1 MSAASIPATATAPS
15 RQRLWPRV
23 LLAGPLA
30 FIAAGLIMGGGALW
44 LPEGAARIDNLVL
57 PIVAFPA
64 IWAVVFFYA
73 CLDRRIGRAYVVV
86 LAAALINAALIAA
99 HILGS

>member
-1 MSAASIPATATAPS
+1 MSAASIPAIATAPS
-15 RQRLWPRV
+15 RPRLWPRV

-30 FIAAGLIMGGGALW
+30 FVAAGLIMGGGALW

-86 LAAALINAALIAA
+86 LAAALINAALPMYSALI
-99 HILGS
+99 

>member
-1 MSAASIPATATAPS
+1 MQAAELTPTPS
-15 RQRLWPRV
+15 PGGKPRLWPRV

-44 LPEGAARIDNLVL
+44 LPKGAAQIDNLIL
-57 PIVAFPA
+57 PIVLFPA

-73 CLDRRIGRAYVVV
+73 CLDRRLGRAYAVV
-86 LAAALINAALIAA
+86 LAAALANAALIA
-99 HILGS
+99 LNVYRS

>member
-1 MSAASIPATATAPS
+1 MQATSVTRSATAPS
-15 RQRLWPRV
+15 KQRLWPRV

-44 LPEGAARIDNLVL
+44 LPEGAAKIDNLVL

-73 CLDRRIGRAYVVV
+73 CLDRRIGRAYLVV
-86 LAAALINAALIAA
+86 LAAALVNAAMIAA